1 MLVQKV
7 KRNYSNI
14 PIELIK
20 SPENPSR
27 EVFEDIGILAE
38 TIKRHGLLQPLL
50 VKRSEGTYGF
60 EVIVGER
67 RLRACKKAELT
78 QIPCIVLDGI
88 DEEKILEMQL
98 IENLQRSDL
107 RVFEEIR
114 LVETLKNHY
123 DLTNEEIAV
132 KIGLSAS
139 TVSSYLTIAEGLSED
154 YIKMIEKGKGRNHS
168 NQSFTIGKA
177 LLLAQN
183 QLPEDKLKENVELIK
198 KKGIS
203 TAQLSK
209 KLAKSQK
216 TKIKRVVA
224 GRKFWSELTRT
235 LRDFSNYWSDFCE
248 LEERES
254 VDAFHLTLSVTMPK
268 DLNDPELK
276 E

>member
-1 MLVQKV
+1 MLAQKV

-67 RLRACKKAELT
+67 RLRACRKAELT
-78 QIPCIVLDGI
+78 QVPCIVLDGV
-88 DEEKILEMQL
+88 DEENILEMQL

-114 LVETLKNHY
+114 IVEALKNHY
-123 DLTNEEIAV
+123 ELSNEEIGV
-132 KIGLSAS
+132 KIGISAS
-139 TVSSYLTIAEGLSED
+139 TVSSYLTIAEGLSEK
-154 YIKMIEKGKGRNHS
+154 YIRMIEKGKGRNHS
-168 NQSFTIGKA
+168 SQALTIGKA

-183 QLPEDKLKENVELIK
+183 QLPADKLKENVDLIK
-198 KKGIS
+198 KRGMS
-203 TAQLSK
+203 TTQLSK

-224 GRKFWSELTRT
+224 GRKFWIELTRT
-235 LRDFSNYWSDFCE
+235 PKDFASYWSDFCK
-248 LEERES
+248 LEEHES
-254 VDAFHLTLSVTMPK
+254 VDAFHLTLTVTMPK
-268 DLNDPELK
+268 DLDDPKFK